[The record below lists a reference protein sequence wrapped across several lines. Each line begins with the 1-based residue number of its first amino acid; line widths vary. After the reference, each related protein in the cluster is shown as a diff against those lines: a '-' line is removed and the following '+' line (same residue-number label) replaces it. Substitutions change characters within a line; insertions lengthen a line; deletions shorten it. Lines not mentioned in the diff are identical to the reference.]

1 MIIISDDIYFR
12 QAVNVLLTKMGTN
25 ADFFSRIVCVDGG
38 QVIAFFFPSVTG
50 GNIEDFIS
58 NCFLVVDKRSRPE
71 IIGQLLVE
79 AWQNGFRPA
88 CTLSSRDIQIF
99 SLLVAGKPYT
109 LISSVFSLSLAS
121 IFYIRS
127 KVLAL
132 YGCRNLNVFLVVM
145 FRLSN
150 GLTGKASSP
159 LLCSSL
165 SALPAWGGLYA

>member
-1 MIIISDDIYFR
+1 
-12 QAVNVLLTKMGTN
+12 MGTN
-25 ADFFSRIVCVDGG
+25 PDFFSRIVCVDGG

-88 CTLSSRDIQIF
+88 STLSSRDIQIF